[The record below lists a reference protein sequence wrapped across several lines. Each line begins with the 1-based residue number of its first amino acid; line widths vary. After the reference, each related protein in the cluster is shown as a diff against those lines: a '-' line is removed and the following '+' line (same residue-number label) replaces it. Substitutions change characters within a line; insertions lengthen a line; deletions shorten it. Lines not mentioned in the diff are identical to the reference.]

1 MVNINGEIYPN
12 DDAFISIFNTSLI
25 SGDLIFENL
34 IVSSNKVL
42 FYEEHYFNL
51 LSSMRIL
58 KIKIPM
64 SFTPEFLEE
73 QLLSIYIKSGFV
85 NEKILMRILICNNV
99 ASNINPTSVNYY
111 IYDAHKIDYSIN
123 NFEKYT
129 LDVFKDYFKNTG
141 LLSNLTTNNQLI
153 QRIGLR
159 YCKEND
165 FNDCIILNNSKIIS
179 ETLNGNIFM
188 IMNDKVLT
196 PSLKDGS
203 NNNVI
208 RSKII
213 ELVNNDIEG
222 YEIIEQPLSVF
233 DIQKSDELF
242 ISNINFGIQPVRK
255 FRKKVFTDKITSLIK
270 NKLTLLVMG

>member
-73 QLLSIYIKSGFV
+73 QLLSLYIKSGFV

-141 LLSNLTTNNQLI
+141 LLSNLNTNNQLI

-159 YCKEND
+159 YCEEND
-165 FNDCIILNNSKIIS
+165 FNDCVILNNSKIIS

-213 ELVNNDIEG
+213 ELANNDIEG

>member
-1 MVNINGEIYPN
+1 MVNINGQIYAN

-25 SGDLIFENL
+25 SGDLIFENI
-34 IVSSNKVL
+34 IVSRNKVL
-42 FYEEHYFNL
+42 FYEDHYFNL

-64 SFTPEFLEE
+64 SFTPEFFEK
-73 QLLSIYIKSGFV
+73 QLLSLYAKSGFV
-85 NEKILMRILICNNV
+85 DDNILMRILICNNV
-99 ASNINPTSVNYY
+99 ASKVNPNSVKYY
-111 IYDAHKIDYSIN
+111 IYDTQKINYSSI

-159 YCKEND
+159 YCQEND
-165 FNDCIILNNSKIIS
+165 FNDCVILNNSKTIS
-179 ETLNGNIFM
+179 ESLNGNIFM
-188 IMNDKVLT
+188 VMNDKVFT
-196 PSLKDGS
+196 PPLNDGS

-208 RSKII
+208 RTKII
-213 ELVNNDIEG
+213 ELINNDIEG
-222 YEIIEQPLSVF
+222 FDVIEQSLSVF

-255 FRKKVFTDKITSLIK
+255 FRKKVFTDEITSLIM
-270 NKLTLLVMG
+270 NKLALLVMG

>member
-73 QLLSIYIKSGFV
+73 QLLSLYIKSGFV

-111 IYDAHKIDYSIN
+111 IYVAHKIDYAIN

-159 YCKEND
+159 YCEEND
-165 FNDCIILNNSKIIS
+165 FNDCVILNNSKIIS

-242 ISNINFGIQPVRK
+242 ISNINFGIQPVSK

>member
-1 MVNINGEIYPN
+1 MVNINGQIYAN

-25 SGDLIFENL
+25 SGDLIFENI
-34 IVSSNKVL
+34 IVSRNKVL
-42 FYEEHYFNL
+42 FYEDHYFNL

-64 SFTPEFLEE
+64 SFTPEFLEK
-73 QLLSIYIKSGFV
+73 QLLSLYAKSGFV
-85 NEKILMRILICNNV
+85 DDNILMRILICNNV
-99 ASNINPTSVNYY
+99 ASKVNPNSVKYY
-111 IYDAHKIDYSIN
+111 IYDTQKINYSSI

-159 YCKEND
+159 YCQEND
-165 FNDCIILNNSKIIS
+165 FNDCVILNNSKTIS
-179 ETLNGNIFM
+179 ESLNGNIFM
-188 IMNDKVLT
+188 VMNDKVLT
-196 PSLKDGS
+196 PPLKDGS

-208 RSKII
+208 RTKII
-213 ELVNNDIEG
+213 ELINNDIEG
-222 YEIIEQPLSVF
+222 FDVLEQSLSVF

-255 FRKKVFTDKITSLIK
+255 FRKKIFTDEITSLIM
-270 NKLTLLVMG
+270 NKLALLVMG

>member
-73 QLLSIYIKSGFV
+73 QLLSLYIKSGFV

-99 ASNINPTSVNYY
+99 ATNINPTSVNYY

-159 YCKEND
+159 YCEEND
-165 FNDCIILNNSKIIS
+165 FNDCVILNNSKIIS

-222 YEIIEQPLSVF
+222 YEIIEHTLSVF
-233 DIQKSDELF
+233 VIQKSDELF
-242 ISNINFGIQPVRK
+242 ISNINFGIQPVSK

>member
-73 QLLSIYIKSGFV
+73 QLLSLYIKSGFV

-141 LLSNLTTNNQLI
+141 LLSNLTTNNRLI

-159 YCKEND
+159 YCEEND
-165 FNDCIILNNSKIIS
+165 FNDCVILNNSKIIS

>member
-73 QLLSIYIKSGFV
+73 QLLSLYIKSGFV

-159 YCKEND
+159 YCEEND
-165 FNDCIILNNSKIIS
+165 FNDCVILNNSKIIS

-188 IMNDKVLT
+188 IINDKVLT

>member
-1 MVNINGEIYPN
+1 MVNINGQIYAN

-25 SGDLIFENL
+25 SGDLIFENI
-34 IVSSNKVL
+34 IVSRNKVL
-42 FYEEHYFNL
+42 FYEDHYFNL

-64 SFTPEFLEE
+64 SFTPEFLEN
-73 QLLSIYIKSGFV
+73 QLLSLYAKSGFV
-85 NEKILMRILICNNV
+85 DDNILMRILICNNV
-99 ASNINPTSVNYY
+99 ASKVNPTTVKYY
-111 IYDAHKIDYSIN
+111 IYDVRQINYSTS
-123 NFEKYT
+123 NFEKYI

-159 YCKEND
+159 YCEEND
-165 FNDCIILNNSKIIS
+165 FNDCVILNNSKTIS
-179 ETLNGNIFM
+179 ETLKGNIFM
-188 IMNDKVLT
+188 VMNDKIIT
-196 PSLKDGS
+196 PPLKDGS

-208 RSKII
+208 RTKII
-213 ELVNNDIEG
+213 ELINNDIEG
-222 YEIIEQPLSVF
+222 FDVIEQSLSVF

-255 FRKKVFTDKITSLIK
+255 FRKKVFTDEITSLIM
-270 NKLTLLVMG
+270 NKLALLVMG

>member
-73 QLLSIYIKSGFV
+73 QLLSLYIKSGFV

-99 ASNINPTSVNYY
+99 ASNANPNSVNYY
-111 IYDAHKIDYSIN
+111 IYDAHKIDYSTN

-141 LLSNLTTNNQLI
+141 LLSNLTTNNMLI

-159 YCKEND
+159 YCEEND
-165 FNDCIILNNSKIIS
+165 FNDCVILNNSKIIS

>member
-73 QLLSIYIKSGFV
+73 QLLSLYIKSGFV

-99 ASNINPTSVNYY
+99 ASNTNPTSVNYY

-159 YCKEND
+159 YCEEND
-165 FNDCIILNNSKIIS
+165 FNDCVILNNSKIIS

>member
-73 QLLSIYIKSGFV
+73 QLLSLYIKSGFV

-99 ASNINPTSVNYY
+99 ATNINPTSVNYY

-159 YCKEND
+159 YCEEND
-165 FNDCIILNNSKIIS
+165 FNDCVILNNSKIIS

-196 PSLKDGS
+196 PSLKDGT

>member
-73 QLLSIYIKSGFV
+73 QLLSLYIKSGFV

-111 IYDAHKIDYSIN
+111 IYVAHKIDYAIN

-159 YCKEND
+159 YCEEND
-165 FNDCIILNNSKIIS
+165 FNDCVILNNSKIIS

>member
-64 SFTPEFLEE
+64 SFTPECLEE
-73 QLLSIYIKSGFV
+73 QLLSLYIKSGFV

-99 ASNINPTSVNYY
+99 ATNINPTSVNYY

-159 YCKEND
+159 YCEEND
-165 FNDCIILNNSKIIS
+165 FNDCVILNNSKIIS

>member
-1 MVNINGEIYPN
+1 MVNINGQIYAN
-12 DDAFISIFNTSLI
+12 DDAFISIFNTSLV
-25 SGDLIFENL
+25 SGDLIFENI
-34 IVSSNKVL
+34 IVTRNKVL
-42 FYEEHYFNL
+42 FYEDHYFNL

-64 SFTPEFLEE
+64 SFTPEFLEK
-73 QLLSIYIKSGFV
+73 QLLSLYAKSGFV
-85 NEKILMRILICNNV
+85 DDNILMRILICNNV
-99 ASNINPTSVNYY
+99 ASKVNPTTVKYY
-111 IYDAHKIDYSIN
+111 IYDVRQINYSTS

-159 YCKEND
+159 YCEEND
-165 FNDCIILNNSKIIS
+165 FNDCVILNNSKTIS
-179 ETLNGNIFM
+179 ESLKGNIFM
-188 IMNDKVLT
+188 VMNDKVLT
-196 PSLKDGS
+196 PPLKDGS

-208 RSKII
+208 RTKII
-213 ELVNNDIEG
+213 ELINNDIEG
-222 YEIIEQPLSVF
+222 FDVIEKSLSVF

-255 FRKKVFTDKITSLIK
+255 FRKKVFTDEITSLIM
-270 NKLTLLVMG
+270 NKLALLVMG

>member
-1 MVNINGEIYPN
+1 MVNINGQIYAN

-25 SGDLIFENL
+25 SGDLIFENI
-34 IVSSNKVL
+34 IVSRNKVL
-42 FYEEHYFNL
+42 FYEDHYFNL

-64 SFTPEFLEE
+64 SFTPEFLEK
-73 QLLSIYIKSGFV
+73 QLLSLYAKSGFV
-85 NEKILMRILICNNV
+85 DDNILMRILICNNV
-99 ASNINPTSVNYY
+99 ASKVNPTTVKYY
-111 IYDAHKIDYSIN
+111 IYDVRQINYSSI

-159 YCKEND
+159 YCQEND
-165 FNDCIILNNSKIIS
+165 FNDCVILNNSKTIS
-179 ETLNGNIFM
+179 ESLNGNIFM
-188 IMNDKVLT
+188 VMNDKVFT
-196 PSLKDGS
+196 PPLNDGS

-208 RSKII
+208 RTKII
-213 ELVNNDIEG
+213 ELINNDIEG
-222 YEIIEQPLSVF
+222 FDVIEQSLSVF

-255 FRKKVFTDKITSLIK
+255 FRKKVFTDEITSLIM
-270 NKLTLLVMG
+270 NKLALLVMG

>member
-73 QLLSIYIKSGFV
+73 QLLSLYIKSGFV

-99 ASNINPTSVNYY
+99 ATNINPTSVNYY

-159 YCKEND
+159 YCEEND
-165 FNDCIILNNSKIIS
+165 FNDCVILNNSKIIS

-242 ISNINFGIQPVRK
+242 ISNINFGIQSVRK

>member
-73 QLLSIYIKSGFV
+73 QLLSLYIKSGFV

-99 ASNINPTSVNYY
+99 ATNINPTSVNYY

-159 YCKEND
+159 YCEEND
-165 FNDCIILNNSKIIS
+165 FNDCVILNNSKIIS

-242 ISNINFGIQPVRK
+242 ISNINFGIQAVRK

-270 NKLTLLVMG
+270 NKLTLLVM

>member
-51 LSSMRIL
+51 LPSMRIL

-73 QLLSIYIKSGFV
+73 QLLSLYIKSGFV

-99 ASNINPTSVNYY
+99 ATNINPTSVNYY

-159 YCKEND
+159 YCEEND
-165 FNDCIILNNSKIIS
+165 FNDCVILNNSKIIS

>member
-1 MVNINGEIYPN
+1 M
-12 DDAFISIFNTSLI
+12 
-25 SGDLIFENL
+25 
-34 IVSSNKVL
+34 
-42 FYEEHYFNL
+42 
-51 LSSMRIL
+51 
-58 KIKIPM
+58 
-64 SFTPEFLEE
+64 
-73 QLLSIYIKSGFV
+73 
-85 NEKILMRILICNNV
+85 
-99 ASNINPTSVNYY
+99 
-111 IYDAHKIDYSIN
+111 
-123 NFEKYT
+123 
-129 LDVFKDYFKNTG
+129 
-141 LLSNLTTNNQLI
+141 
-153 QRIGLR
+153 
-159 YCKEND
+159 
-165 FNDCIILNNSKIIS
+165 II
-179 ETLNGNIFM
+179 
-188 IMNDKVLT
+188 NDKVLT

>member
-1 MVNINGEIYPN
+1 MVNINGQIYAN

-25 SGDLIFENL
+25 SGDLIFENI

-64 SFTPEFLEE
+64 SFTPEFLEK
-73 QLLSIYIKSGFV
+73 QLLSLYAKSGFV
-85 NEKILMRILICNNV
+85 DDNILMRILICNNV
-99 ASNINPTSVNYY
+99 ASKVNPNSVKYY
-111 IYDAHKIDYSIN
+111 IYDTQKINYSSI

-159 YCKEND
+159 YCQEND
-165 FNDCIILNNSKIIS
+165 FNDCVILNNSKTIS
-179 ETLNGNIFM
+179 ESLNGNIFM
-188 IMNDKVLT
+188 VMNDKVLT
-196 PSLKDGS
+196 PPLNDGS

-208 RSKII
+208 RTKII
-213 ELVNNDIEG
+213 EIINNDIEG
-222 YEIIEQPLSVF
+222 FVVIEQSLSVF

-255 FRKKVFTDKITSLIK
+255 FRKKVFTDEITSLIM
-270 NKLTLLVMG
+270 NKLALLVMG

>member
-73 QLLSIYIKSGFV
+73 QLLSLYIKSGFV

-99 ASNINPTSVNYY
+99 ATNINPTSVNYY
-111 IYDAHKIDYSIN
+111 IYVAHKIDYAIN

-159 YCKEND
+159 YCEEND
-165 FNDCIILNNSKIIS
+165 FNDCVILNNSKIIS

-242 ISNINFGIQPVRK
+242 ISNINFGIQPVSK

>member
-73 QLLSIYIKSGFV
+73 QLLSLYIKSGFV

-99 ASNINPTSVNYY
+99 ATNINPTSVNYY

-141 LLSNLTTNNQLI
+141 LLSNLSTNNQLI

-159 YCKEND
+159 YCQEND
-165 FNDCIILNNSKIIS
+165 FNDCVILNNSKTIS
-179 ETLNGNIFM
+179 ESLKGNIFM
-188 IMNDKVLT
+188 VMNDKVLT
-196 PSLKDGS
+196 PPLKDGS

-208 RSKII
+208 RTKII
-213 ELVNNDIEG
+213 ELINNDIQG
-222 YEIIEQPLSVF
+222 VDVIEQSLSVF
-233 DIQKSDELF
+233 DIQKSNELF
-242 ISNINFGIQPVRK
+242 ISNINFGIQPVYK
-255 FRKKVFTDKITSLIK
+255 FRKKVFTDEITSLIM

>member
-73 QLLSIYIKSGFV
+73 QLLSLYIKSGFV

-159 YCKEND
+159 YCEEND
-165 FNDCIILNNSKIIS
+165 FNDCVILNNSKIIS

-242 ISNINFGIQPVRK
+242 ISNINFGIQAVRK

>member
-73 QLLSIYIKSGFV
+73 QLLSLYIKSGFV

-99 ASNINPTSVNYY
+99 ETNINPTSVNYY

-159 YCKEND
+159 YCEEND
-165 FNDCIILNNSKIIS
+165 FNDCVILNNSKIIS

-242 ISNINFGIQPVRK
+242 ISNINFGIQPVSK

>member
-1 MVNINGEIYPN
+1 MVNINGQIYAN
-12 DDAFISIFNTSLI
+12 DDAFISIFNTSLV
-25 SGDLIFENL
+25 SGDLIFENI
-34 IVSSNKVL
+34 IVTRNKVL
-42 FYEEHYFNL
+42 FYEDHYFNL

-64 SFTPEFLEE
+64 SFTPEFLEK
-73 QLLSIYIKSGFV
+73 QLLSLYAKSGFV
-85 NEKILMRILICNNV
+85 DDNILMRILICNNV
-99 ASNINPTSVNYY
+99 ASKVNPNSVKYY
-111 IYDAHKIDYSIN
+111 IYDTQKINYSSI

-159 YCKEND
+159 YCQEND
-165 FNDCIILNNSKIIS
+165 FNDCVILNNSKTIS
-179 ETLNGNIFM
+179 ESLNGNIFM
-188 IMNDKVLT
+188 VMNDKVLT
-196 PSLKDGS
+196 PPLNDGS

-208 RSKII
+208 RTKII
-213 ELVNNDIEG
+213 ELINNDIEG
-222 YEIIEQPLSVF
+222 FDVIEQSLSVF

-255 FRKKVFTDKITSLIK
+255 FRKKVFTDEITSLIM
-270 NKLTLLVMG
+270 NKLALLVMG

>member
-73 QLLSIYIKSGFV
+73 QLLSLYIKSGFV

-99 ASNINPTSVNYY
+99 ATNINPTSVNYY

-159 YCKEND
+159 YCEEND
-165 FNDCIILNNSKIIS
+165 FNDCVILNNSKIIS

>member
-64 SFTPEFLEE
+64 SFTPEFLEK
-73 QLLSIYIKSGFV
+73 QLLSLYIKSGFV

-159 YCKEND
+159 YCEEND
-165 FNDCIILNNSKIIS
+165 FNDCVILNNSKIIS

>member
-73 QLLSIYIKSGFV
+73 QLLSLYIKSGFV

-159 YCKEND
+159 YCEEND
-165 FNDCIILNNSKIIS
+165 FNDCVILNNSKIIS

-222 YEIIEQPLSVF
+222 YEIIEQPLYVF

>member
-73 QLLSIYIKSGFV
+73 QLLSLYIKSGFV

-99 ASNINPTSVNYY
+99 ASNANPNSVNYY
-111 IYDAHKIDYSIN
+111 IYDAHKINYSTN

-159 YCKEND
+159 YCEEND
-165 FNDCIILNNSKIIS
+165 FNDCVILNNSKIIS

>member
-73 QLLSIYIKSGFV
+73 QLLSLYIKSGFV

-159 YCKEND
+159 YCEEND
-165 FNDCIILNNSKIIS
+165 FNDCVILNNSKIIS

-196 PSLKDGS
+196 PTLKDGS